1 MNMNEKITLPAL
13 TTLLSRATGDSKK
26 QSEDFIREFFSL
38 ISTVLQNGESVKIK
52 NIGVFKLIEVEA
64 RKSVNVTNGAA
75 NEIPAHRKVVFIPSK
90 ELAADVNEP
99 FEMFETV
106 ELAGPIE
113 ASMDIVIPEP
123 EVVTVPE
130 ETIAEEE
137 EIDEA
142 IIAAEA
148 QSGDVTIDVQEAIDT
163 HEDVD
168 VHGDT
173 EKAEPD
179 TACAD
184 SKEVCEEQED
194 TDSQEEYVLEEPE
207 AVEEEKT
214 ESIQLEHADSGSKP
228 HHRNG
233 TARFWWG
240 ALCGFVAA
248 CLVGVVAML
257 VIFPG
262 YYSKD
267 ESEKPEAELAAASN
281 PATQPAAGTPSVMT
295 EDSVAV
301 NQPAAEESED
311 EVAPTKP
318 SDEKVYDT
326 ITKTRYLTTMAQDH
340 YGNFNF
346 WPYIYKEN
354 QSILGHPDRIRPGT
368 KVVVPNLSKYGVS
381 VDNPKDIAT
390 AKRLGVEIY
399 SRYTSRK

>member
-1 MNMNEKITLPAL
+1 MNEKITLPAL

-38 ISTVLQNGESVKIK
+38 ISAVLQNGESVKIK
-52 NIGVFKLIEVEA
+52 NIGVFKLIVVEA

-113 ASMDIVIPEP
+113 ESVDIVIPEP
-123 EVVTVPE
+123 EEVTAPE

-142 IIAAEA
+142 IIAAE
-148 QSGDVTIDVQEAIDT
+148 TPCEAET
-163 HEDVD
+163 V
-168 VHGDT
+168 DT
-173 EKAEPD
+173 EATDIHEGTDDNTEDSESAVAEAHSEEDGEEPEVI
-179 TACAD
+179 D
-184 SKEVCEEQED
+184 SRK
-194 TDSQEEYVLEEPE
+194 EYVLEEPE
-207 AVEEEKT
+207 AVEEEPASEQSACGDYEPK
-214 ESIQLEHADSGSKP
+214 Q

-233 TARFWWG
+233 TSRFWWG
-240 ALCGFVAA
+240 ALCGFVGAS
-248 CLVGVVAML
+248 LVCAVTML
-257 VIFPG
+257 FIFSG
-262 YYSKD
+262 YISKD
-267 ESEKPEAELAAASN
+267 DSEKPDAELAVVTNSTTK
-281 PATQPAAGTPSVMT
+281 PAEVTPAVMT

-301 NQPAAEESED
+301 SQPAAEDIEE

-318 SDEKVYDT
+318 SDDKVYDT

-354 QSILGHPDRIRPGT
+354 HAILGHPDRIRPGT
-368 KVVVPNLSKYGVS
+368 KVVVPSLSKYGVS
-381 VDNPKDIAT
+381 VNNPKDIAT

-399 SRYTSRK
+399 SRYTSKR

>member
-1 MNMNEKITLPAL
+1 MNEKITLPAL

-38 ISTVLQNGESVKIK
+38 ISAVLQNGESVKIK

-106 ELAGPIE
+106 ELAGPME
-113 ASMDIVIPEP
+113 ESVDIVIPEP
-123 EVVTVPE
+123 EMETVPE

-142 IIAAEA
+142 IMAAEA
-148 QSGDVTIDVQEAIDT
+148 PSDDKEFEAPDNSGVQVASDKP
-163 HEDVD
+163 EDV
-168 VHGDT
+168 V
-173 EKAEPD
+173 APEPE
-179 TACAD
+179 AD
-184 SKEVCEEQED
+184 
-194 TDSQEEYVLEEPE
+194 DSQAEEADEEPEVLESQKEYVLEEPE
-207 AVEEEKT
+207 TLEEEPEPAEPTHTGGERKY
-214 ESIQLEHADSGSKP
+214 Q
-228 HHRNG
+228 HRNG
-233 TARFWWG
+233 AARFWWG

-248 CLVGVVAML
+248 CLIGAIAML
-257 VIFPG
+257 FIFPG
-262 YYSKD
+262 YLSKD
-267 ESEKPEAELAAASN
+267 ESEKPADELPVAMN
-281 PATQPAAGTPSVMT
+281 PAGQPENEMPAVTT
-295 EDSVAV
+295 KDSLTVS
-301 NQPAAEESED
+301 QPAAEVTEE

-354 QSILGHPDRIRPGT
+354 QAILGHPDRIRPGT
-368 KVVVPNLSKYGVS
+368 KVVVPSLSKYGVS

-399 SRYTSRK
+399 SRYTSGR